1 MNKEA
6 IYKLLDENKNQR
18 GIENWNK
25 MDIQDW
31 SSFGIGLTQLKKLA
45 KQVGRNHELAQAL
58 WKEPN
63 YDVKTMAIL
72 TEEPKKV
79 SQAQIEEMVNDV
91 GMWIMSHTW
100 VQNLFCKVHFAK
112 ELAEH
117 WRVSKNDVKR
127 RCGYSY
133 LYYLAKDSKT
143 PDAYFTPIL
152 EKIKAQIQLEEN
164 YVKDAMNNAL
174 FAIGQRS
181 KLMNVMCISIAENAG
196 KITVDYGDNS
206 CEAVDVIK
214 HLTSERMKKKFY

>member
-6 IYKLLDENKNQR
+6 IYKLLDENKNPR
-18 GIENWNK
+18 GIKNWNK

-45 KQVGRNHELAQAL
+45 KQVGRNHELAQVL
-58 WKEPN
+58 WQEPN

-72 TEEPKKV
+72 IEEPKKV
-79 SQAQIEEMVNDV
+79 NQAQIEEMVSDV

-100 VQNLFCKVHFAK
+100 VQNLFCKVSFAK
-112 ELAEH
+112 ELAAH
-117 WRVSKNDVKR
+117 WRVSENDVKR

-133 LYYLAKDSKT
+133 LYYLSKDSKT

-152 EKIKAQIQLEEN
+152 GGIKQQIQLEEN

-181 KLMNVMCISIAENAG
+181 KQMNTMCISIAQNVG

-214 HLTSERMKKKFY
+214 HLTSERMKNKFY

>member
-1 MNKEA
+1 MDKEA
-6 IYKLLDENKNQR
+6 IYKLLDENKNPR

-25 MDIQDW
+25 MEIQDW

-45 KQVGRNHELAQAL
+45 KQIGRNHDLAQVL

-79 SQAQIEEMVNDV
+79 NQAQIEEMVNDV

-100 VQNLFCKVHFAK
+100 VQNLFCKVPFSK
-112 ELAEH
+112 VLAED

-133 LYYLAKDSKT
+133 LYYLSKDSKT

-152 EKIKAQIQLEEN
+152 DEIKRQIQLEEN

-181 KLMNVMCISIAENAG
+181 KEINALCISIAEDVG
-196 KITVDYGDNS
+196 RISVYYGDNS

-214 HLTSERMKKKFY
+214 HLTSERMKKKFS